1 MILKGRLYA
10 KTQDLFLLK
19 GEEIGKKSVYI
30 RAANQWA
37 GATGRIRDKMKEEG
51 PWLSGWRKRRIDSK
65 VTKRRETGKKR
76 NEKESHAV
84 QPRKFDVRRGKRRI
98 PLELEAT
105 SLPRDIE
112 IRLK

>member
-1 MILKGRLYA
+1 MGRERDEYGIKWEKKDLGYLGGEKGGRRG
-10 KTQDLFLLK
+10 
-19 GEEIGKKSVYI
+19 GEGE
-30 RAANQWA
+30 RE
-37 GATGRIRDKMKEEG
+37 RERKE
-51 PWLSGWRKRRIDSK
+51 IDSK
-65 VTKRRETGKKR
+65 VTKRREMGKKR
-76 NEKESHAV
+76 NEKESHAI